1 MLEESSSGT
10 AADQLKT
17 VLNKVV
23 EKQETNDQ
31 SILKRIKGLLE
42 DLEKSDSYLNNALR
56 YIPPL
61 QFAA

>member
-17 VLNKVV
+17 VLSKVV

-31 SILKRIKGLLE
+31 SIIKKVKALLL
-42 DLEKSDSYLNNALR
+42 DLEKSDSYLNDALR

-61 QFAA
+61 QFAV